1 MLEVEHLS
9 LAFRGVRALR
19 DVSFSVA
26 DGSVTALIGP
36 NGAGKTTVFNCIGRL
51 LTPDGGAITFGD
63 DNLLSHRTPELAHLG
78 IARTFQ
84 HAALFNS
91 LDVRHNVQV
100 GADSARRTRRE
111 TMPVD
116 DVLELLQL
124 QDVATHSPESLPLGT
139 KKRVEIARAL
149 ACGPKLLL
157 LDEPAGGLTHDEVQG
172 MRDTLLDLRTTLN
185 ITMLLIEHHVQM
197 VMSMSDHVV
206 VMSSGT
212 MLASGPPDQVQNN
225 TLVVAAYL
233 GG

>member
-1 MLEVEHLS
+1 
-9 LAFRGVRALR
+9 
-19 DVSFSVA
+19 
-26 DGSVTALIGP
+26 
-36 NGAGKTTVFNCIGRL
+36 
-51 LTPDGGAITFGD
+51 
-63 DNLLSHRTPELAHLG
+63 
-78 IARTFQ
+78 
-84 HAALFNS
+84 
-91 LDVRHNVQV
+91 
-100 GADSARRTRRE
+100 
-111 TMPVD
+111 MPVD